1 MPSFTRVLQFLCTHV
16 STNLGEGHKLMNFP
30 MIPLSAK
37 VREYLQVSSA
47 GRSIEGMLSNFL
59 TNFYCESEVGH
70 LLHAATIFLKASIL
84 GGRGGGGASGPPL
97 GAMARGQE
105 KGRCT
110 SGRARGLGRAVIQP
124 KLQFSETQFK
134 PTKKT
139 LETLSIKNLS
149 EHFNNVKIPCCF
161 LVIFLFTLTLFFT
174 LIVISRLDAIR
185 NLVFIFLLLSS

>member
-1 MPSFTRVLQFLCTHV
+1 
-16 STNLGEGHKLMNFP
+16 MNCP

-59 TNFYCESEVGH
+59 TNFYCESEAGR

-124 KLQFSETQFK
+124 KLQFSGTQFK
-134 PTKKT
+134 PIKKT
-139 LETLSIKNLS
+139 LETLSIKNPS
-149 EHFNNVKIPCCF
+149 KHFNNVKIPCCF

>member
-1 MPSFTRVLQFLCTHV
+1 
-16 STNLGEGHKLMNFP
+16 MNFP

-47 GRSIEGMLSNFL
+47 GRSIEEMLSIFL
-59 TNFYCESEVGH
+59 TNFYCKYEAGR
-70 LLHAATIFLKASIL
+70 LLHASTILLKYSIL

-97 GAMARGQE
+97 GAMERGQE
-105 KGRCT
+105 KGKCT
-110 SGRARGLGRAVIQP
+110 SGHARGLGRAVIQP

-139 LETLSIKNLS
+139 LEILSIKNPS
-149 EHFNNVKIPCCF
+149 EHFNNVKIPFCF

-174 LIVISRLDAIR
+174 LIVSSRLDAIR
-185 NLVFIFLLLSS
+185 NLVFIFLLFSS